1 MRRGRHCVLAISA
14 IALGLLIILG
24 VMLPGVF
31 WWLLLA
37 GALIALGIWLIRCC

>member
-1 MRRGRHCVLAISA
+1 MRRGGNFVLAVSA
-14 IALGLLIILG
+14 ISLGLLIILG

-37 GALIALGIWLIRCC
+37 GALISLGVWMIRCC